1 MAKKPTKIV
10 VVFDDGSTTDIPAK
24 GVGSIFL
31 NEEKAKKCGH
41 KPPYDPPPG
50 KEKKLDNL
58 GTVALMSTTT
68 GDGEEDEGPGDNCYV
83 VNGVIV
89 CP

>member
-24 GVGSIFL
+24 GVGSIFM

-50 KEKKLDNL
+50 KENKLDN
-58 GTVALMSTTT
+58 VSALAMTTT